1 MFWFLGVCVSVCCV
15 YIFIYSCKIRIE
27 FFKRVIKY
35 LFAFILIIDI
45 IMSLI
50 CLIFIF
56 VNKNILVN
64 RQKLTNNSCGDCL
77 LASFPKFTVNLYDLT
92 KYS

>member
-1 MFWFLGVCVSVCCV
+1 MFWFLGVSVCCV
-15 YIFIYSCKIRIE
+15 YIFIYSCKIRIK

-35 LFAFILIIDI
+35 LFAFILIIDII

-64 RQKLTNNSCGDCL
+64 RQKLKKNSCGDCL
-77 LASFPKFTVNLYDLT
+77 SASFSKLTVKSEPIRLYL
-92 KYS
+92 